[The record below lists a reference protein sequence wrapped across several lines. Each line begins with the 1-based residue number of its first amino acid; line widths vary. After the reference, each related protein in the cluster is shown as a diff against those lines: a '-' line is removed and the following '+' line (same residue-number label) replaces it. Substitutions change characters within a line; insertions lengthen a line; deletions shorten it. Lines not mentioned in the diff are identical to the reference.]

1 MKICVIGG
9 GSMGANHIRT
19 LKSLGHEV
27 VVVEPSVARHSN
39 LQSLFGVK
47 TYADLVETKEGSIDA
62 YIIATPTTTHFSIA
76 KWILENN
83 KKPIL
88 IEKPI
93 CTTVQ
98 EAEEIKRLAT
108 DTLVMVGHVEH
119 YNSIVHYTK
128 QFIESS
134 KVKLIKTQRL
144 GFNNRIKDSGVVSDL
159 AIHDLGVV
167 RYLIGSKITEVFSN
181 NLVNPDTGH
190 ETYGSL
196 SYRFENGTIGT
207 TEVSWIHPERIRK
220 IEIVMEDSS
229 SNQLYVI
236 ADYLTQTLTSN
247 MTDYN
252 GLARVSQQNT
262 LKPQESL
269 KLELE
274 DFINAIQNNTTP
286 RVTIDDGIEALRVVE
301 VSYESHKTGKVVK
314 I

>member
-1 MKICVIGG
+1 
-9 GSMGANHIRT
+9 MGANHIRT

-27 VVVEPSVARHSN
+27 VVVEPSTARHPD
-39 LQSLFGVK
+39 LQSLCNVK
-47 TYADLVETKEGSIDA
+47 IYADLAETKEAPIDA
-62 YIIATPTTTHFSIA
+62 YIIATPTTTHFPIA

-83 KKPIL
+83 RKPVL

-98 EAEEIKRLAT
+98 EAEKIKHLAQ

-119 YNSIVHYTK
+119 YNPIVHHTK
-128 QFIESS
+128 QFLENSS
-134 KVKLIKTQRL
+134 IKLIKTQRL

-167 RYLIGSKITEVFSN
+167 SYLVGSRIVEVSTN
-181 NLVNPDTGH
+181 NLINPETGH

-196 SYRFENGTIGT
+196 SYKFENGTIGT

-220 IEIVMEDSS
+220 MEIVMKSS
-229 SNQLYVI
+229 SGTDIYVVS
-236 ADYLTQTLTSN
+236 DYLSQTLTS
-247 MTDYN
+247 TTPDYN
-252 GLARVSQQNT
+252 GLAKVVQQNI

-269 KLELE
+269 RLELE
-274 DFINAIQNNTTP
+274 DFINAIVTGSTP

-301 VSYESHKTGKVVK
+301 AAYESTKIGKVVK